1 MGKKIVYVVSE
12 TYVLLENNSI
22 STYTYGV
29 FDSFNEAAELMDSLF
44 KEQED
49 SGVIIT
55 SSKNVCGWDIKTKYF
70 VICTEVQ
77 SLYMDVN
84 SEIS

>member
-1 MGKKIVYVVSE
+1 MEKKFVYVVTE
-12 TYVLLENNSI
+12 TYVLLENNSV

-29 FDSFNEAAELMDSLF
+29 FNRFNEAYEIMDSLF

-55 SSKNVCGWDIKTKYF
+55 SSKNVWGWDIKTKYF
-70 VICTEVQ
+70 VINAEVQ
-77 SLYMDVN
+77 SLCMNID
-84 SEIS
+84 

>member
-12 TYVLLENNSI
+12 TYVLLENNSV

-29 FDSFNEAAELMDSLF
+29 FDSFNEAAELMDCLF
-44 KEQED
+44 KEQEN

-55 SSKNVCGWDIKTKYF
+55 SSKTVWGWDIKTKYF
-70 VICTEVQ
+70 VINSEVQ
-77 SLYMDVN
+77 SLYMTID
-84 SEIS
+84 

>member
-1 MGKKIVYVVSE
+1 MGKKIVYIVSE

-22 STYTYGV
+22 STYTYGL
-29 FDSFNEAAELMDSLF
+29 FNSFNEAAELMDSLF

-55 SSKNVCGWDIKTKYF
+55 SSKNVWGWDIKTKYF
-70 VICTEVQ
+70 VINAEVQ
-77 SLYMDVN
+77 SLYMNID
-84 SEIS
+84 

>member
-12 TYVLLENNSI
+12 TYVLIENNSI
-22 STYTYGV
+22 STYTYGL
-29 FDSFNEAAELMDSLF
+29 FNSFNEAAELMDSLF

-55 SSKNVCGWDIKTKYF
+55 SSKNVWGWDIKTKYF
-70 VICTEVQ
+70 VINAEVQ
-77 SLYMDVN
+77 SLYMNID
-84 SEIS
+84 

>member
-22 STYTYGV
+22 STYAYGI
-29 FDSFNEAAELMDSLF
+29 FDSFNEAAELMASFF

-55 SSKNVCGWDIKTKYF
+55 SSKTVWGWDVKTKYF
-70 VICTEVQ
+70 VINAEVQ
-77 SLYMDVN
+77 TLYMNID
-84 SEIS
+84 

>member
-22 STYTYGV
+22 STYTYGL
-29 FDSFNEAAELMDSLF
+29 FNSFNEAAELMDSLF

-55 SSKNVCGWDIKTKYF
+55 SSKNVWGWDIKTKYF
-70 VICTEVQ
+70 VINAEVQ
-77 SLYMDVN
+77 SLYMNID
-84 SEIS
+84 

>member
-22 STYTYGV
+22 STYTYGL
-29 FDSFNEAAELMDSLF
+29 FNSFNEAAELMDSLY

-55 SSKNVCGWDIKTKYF
+55 SSKNVWSWDIKTKYF
-70 VICTEVQ
+70 VINAEMQ
-77 SLYMDVN
+77 SLYMNID
-84 SEIS
+84 

>member
-22 STYTYGV
+22 STYTYGI
-29 FDSFNEAAELMDSLF
+29 FDSFNEAAELMASLF

-49 SGVIIT
+49 TGTIIT
-55 SSKNVCGWDIKTKYF
+55 YSKTVWGWDMKTKYF
-70 VICTEVQ
+70 VINAEIQ
-77 SLYMDVN
+77 SLYMD
-84 SEIS
+84 ID

>member
-12 TYVLLENNSI
+12 TYVLIENNSI
-22 STYTYGV
+22 STYTYGL
-29 FDSFNEAAELMDSLF
+29 FNSFNEAAELMDSLF

-55 SSKNVCGWDIKTKYF
+55 SSKNVWGWDIKTKYF
-70 VICTEVQ
+70 VINAEVQ
-77 SLYMDVN
+77 SLYMN
-84 SEIS
+84 IN

>member
-22 STYTYGV
+22 STYTYGL
-29 FDSFNEAAELMDSLF
+29 FNSFNEAAELMDSLF

-55 SSKNVCGWDIKTKYF
+55 SSKTVWGWDVKTKYF
-70 VICTEVQ
+70 VINAEIQ
-77 SLYMDVN
+77 SLYMD
-84 SEIS
+84 ID

>member
-22 STYTYGV
+22 STYTFGIYE
-29 FDSFNEAAELMDSLF
+29 SFNEAYEFMDSLF

-55 SSKNVCGWDIKTKYF
+55 SSKNVWRWDIKTKYF
-70 VICTEVQ
+70 VINSEIQ
-77 SLYMDVN
+77 SLYMD
-84 SEIS
+84 ID

>member
-1 MGKKIVYVVSE
+1 MEKKIVYVVSE

-22 STYTYGV
+22 STYTYGIFNS
-29 FDSFNEAAELMDSLF
+29 FDEACEIMDSLF

-55 SSKNVCGWDIKTKYF
+55 SSKNVWGWDIKTKYF
-70 VICTEVQ
+70 VINAEVQ
-77 SLYMDVN
+77 TLYMNID
-84 SEIS
+84 

>member
-1 MGKKIVYVVSE
+1 MEKKTVYVVSE

-22 STYTYGV
+22 ATYTYGL
-29 FDSFNEAAELMDSLF
+29 FNSFNEAAELMGSLF

-55 SSKNVCGWDIKTKYF
+55 SSKTVWGWDIKTKYF
-70 VICTEVQ
+70 VINAEVQ
-77 SLYMDVN
+77 SLYMNID
-84 SEIS
+84 

>member
-1 MGKKIVYVVSE
+1 MGKKIIYVVSE
-12 TYVLLENNSI
+12 TYVLLENNSV

-29 FDSFNEAAELMDSLF
+29 FNSFNEAAELMDSLF

-55 SSKNVCGWDIKTKYF
+55 SSKTVWGWDVKTKYF
-70 VICTEVQ
+70 VINAEVQ
-77 SLYMDVN
+77 NLYMD
-84 SEIS
+84 ID

>member
-22 STYTYGV
+22 STYTYGL
-29 FDSFNEAAELMDSLF
+29 FNSFNEAAELMDSLF

-55 SSKNVCGWDIKTKYF
+55 SSKNVWGWDIKTKYF
-70 VICTEVQ
+70 VINAEVQ
-77 SLYMDVN
+77 SLYMN
-84 SEIS
+84 IE

>member
-22 STYTYGV
+22 STYTYGL
-29 FDSFNEAAELMDSLF
+29 FNSFNEAAELMDSLY

-55 SSKNVCGWDIKTKYF
+55 SSKNVWSWDIKTKYF
-70 VICTEVQ
+70 VINAEVQ
-77 SLYMDVN
+77 SLYMNID
-84 SEIS
+84 